1 MIGLVMAGGKGTRM
15 NSDVEKLF
23 LSYNSSDIIQILFI
37 PDIHICVVTNPKED
51 NYDFLIN
58 PIALKMIINKDN
70 HPSLISLEMAH
81 NMYDLGLENH
91 KVSNCPELGEHNNKF
106 IKQLGYTEEEI
117 LNMYKKKIIFKN

>member
-1 MIGLVMAGGKGTRM
+1 MIT
-15 NSDVEKLF
+15 
-23 LSYNSSDIIQILFI
+23 
-37 PDIHICVVTNPKED
+37 
-51 NYDFLIN
+51 
-58 PIALKMIINKDN
+58 NKDN

-81 NMYDLGLENH
+81 NMYNLGLENH